1 MRVAGTLHIR
11 GGGSE
16 GGRYGLDVRTTV
28 QAVARRFYL
37 YLKGMG
43 VDAELAAR
51 REARFQRRLVY
62 EVRLPGAMAS
72 VQALNELG
80 VVSDAFRLEAGIPRR
95 FVSRPCCR
103 AAFLRGAF
111 LGAGSVNAPEHD
123 AHLEFV
129 LASAEFAEHL
139 RLLLAGVGLRAGVYA
154 RREAYVVYVK
164 GREEVAGVLALAGAQ
179 QAALTV
185 EEGAVLKEVRA
196 QANRVA
202 NCDEANVRRASTA
215 AQLQLGA
222 IDYLERVGMLQEL
235 PPALQEAA
243 DLRRACPYLTLG
255 ELAEENAGL
264 TRSALAH
271 RMRRVVEAAEAAGF
285 PLATDREAGEA
296 RRSKKGR

>member
-1 MRVAGTLHIR
+1 
-11 GGGSE
+11 
-16 GGRYGLDVRTTV
+16 
-28 QAVARRFYL
+28 
-37 YLKGMG
+37 
-43 VDAELAAR
+43 
-51 REARFQRRLVY
+51 
-62 EVRLPGAMAS
+62 
-72 VQALNELG
+72 
-80 VVSDAFRLEAGIPRR
+80 
-95 FVSRPCCR
+95 
-103 AAFLRGAF
+103 
-111 LGAGSVNAPEHD
+111 
-123 AHLEFV
+123 
-129 LASAEFAEHL
+129 
-139 RLLLAGVGLRAGVYA
+139 
-154 RREAYVVYVK
+154 VYVK